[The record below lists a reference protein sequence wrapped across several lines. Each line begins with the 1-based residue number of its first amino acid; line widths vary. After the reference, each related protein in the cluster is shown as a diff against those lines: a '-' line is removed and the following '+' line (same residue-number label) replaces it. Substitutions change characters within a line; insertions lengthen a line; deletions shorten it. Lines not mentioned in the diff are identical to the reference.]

1 MDATRK
7 TPKPAASRSRE
18 RVRDRAQTEE
28 LMLAAAQRLF
38 ADRGF
43 LAVSVRDI
51 AAEAG
56 VSHALIHRYLGSK
69 EDILV
74 AVMKRNTAPA
84 LRAAG
89 AAADVREMVPRM
101 FGGLLA
107 SQPDYLRLLA
117 RIVMDHLSFDA
128 VKPEFPAYAF
138 LIEALTDD
146 AAQRGRELP
155 DPRVLAASL
164 TALAIGWSATEDWLV
179 KASGLDVVDPQ
190 VIAASLE
197 LIVLNMVDAETS
209 PAASDEASPEPPAG
223 A

>member
-38 ADRGF
+38 AERGF

-56 VSHALIHRYLGSK
+56 VSHALVHRYLGSK
-69 EDILV
+69 EDVLV
-74 AVMKRNTAPA
+74 AVMKRNTGPA

-89 AAADVREMVPRM
+89 AAGDVREMVPRM
-101 FGGLLA
+101 FAGLLA

-117 RIVMDHLSFDA
+117 RIVLDHLSFET
-128 VKPEFPAYAF
+128 VKPDFPAYAF
-138 LIEALTDD
+138 LIEALTED
-146 AAQRGRELP
+146 AARRGRELP

-164 TALAIGWSATEDWLV
+164 TALAIGWRPPRTGWSRPRGWT
-179 KASGLDVVDPQ
+179 
-190 VIAASLE
+190 
-197 LIVLNMVDAETS
+197 TS
-209 PAASDEASPEPPAG
+209 TRRSSRPHSSSSC
-223 A
+223 

>member
-1 MDATRK
+1 
-7 TPKPAASRSRE
+7 
-18 RVRDRAQTEE
+18 
-28 LMLAAAQRLF
+28 MLAAAQRLF
-38 ADRGF
+38 AERGF

-56 VSHALIHRYLGSK
+56 VSHALVHRYLGSK
-69 EDILV
+69 VDVLV

-89 AAADVREMVPRM
+89 AAGDVREMVPRM
-101 FGGLLA
+101 FSGLLA

-117 RIVMDHLSFDA
+117 RIVMDPLAFDA

-138 LIEALTDD
+138 LIEALTED
-146 AAQRGRELP
+146 ATRRGRDLP
-155 DPRVLAASL
+155 DPRVLAASI
-164 TALAIGWSATEDWLV
+164 TALAIGWSATEDWLIR
-179 KASGLDVVDPQ
+179 ASGLDGVDPQ

-197 LIVLNMVDAETS
+197 LIVLSMVEAATS
-209 PAASDEASPEPPAG
+209 PAAPVDASVELPAG

>member
-1 MDATRK
+1 
-7 TPKPAASRSRE
+7 
-18 RVRDRAQTEE
+18 
-28 LMLAAAQRLF
+28 MLAAAQRLF

-128 VKPEFPAYAF
+128 VKPDFPAYAF
-138 LIEALTDD
+138 LIEALTED
-146 AAQRGRELP
+146 AARRGRDLP

-164 TALAIGWSATEDWLV
+164 TALAIGWSATEDWLTR
-179 KASGLDVVDPQ
+179 ASGLDDVDPQ

-197 LIVLNMVDAETS
+197 LIVLNMVEAATS
-209 PAASDEASPEPPAG
+209 PAASVDASVELPAG

>member
-1 MDATRK
+1 MAGAHETR
-7 TPKPAASRSRE
+7 KPAASSDRKRL
-18 RVRDRAQTEE
+18 RDRAQTEE

-38 ADRGF
+38 AQRGF

-56 VSHALIHRYLGSK
+56 VSHALVQRYLGTK

-74 AVMKRNTAPA
+74 AVMKRNTGPA

-89 AAADVREMVPRM
+89 AAGDVREMVPNM
-101 FGGLLA
+101 FRGLLA

-117 RIVMDHLSFDA
+117 RIVMDRLSFDT

-138 LIEALTDD
+138 LIRSLTDD
-146 AAQRGRELP
+146 AARRGRELP
-155 DPRVLAASL
+155 DPRVLAAAL
-164 TALAIGWSATEDWLV
+164 TALAIGWSVTEDWLV
-179 KASGLDVVDPQ
+179 KASGLDDVDPQ
-190 VIAASLE
+190 VIATSLG
-197 LIVLNMVDAETS
+197 LIVLSMVEGAAA
-209 PAASDEASPEPPAG
+209 PAASVEAWVGPPAG

>member
-1 MDATRK
+1 MEGAHK
-7 TPKPAASRSRE
+7 TQKPAASRNRE
-18 RVRDRAQTEE
+18 RPRDRAQTEE

-38 ADRGF
+38 AERGF

-56 VSHALIHRYLGSK
+56 VSHALVHRYLGSK

-74 AVMKRNTAPA
+74 AVMKRNTGPA
-84 LRAAG
+84 LHAAG
-89 AAADVREMVPRM
+89 ASRDARETVPRM
-101 FGGLLA
+101 FRGLLA

-128 VKPEFPAYAF
+128 VKPEFPAYAL
-138 LIEALTDD
+138 LIGLLTED

-164 TALAIGWSATEDWLV
+164 TALAIGWSVTEDWLV
-179 KASGLDVVDPQ
+179 KASGLDDVDPQ

-197 LIVLNMVDAETS
+197 LIVLSMVDRRSVT
-209 PAASDEASPEPPAG
+209 G
-223 A
+223 CLR

>member
-1 MDATRK
+1 
-7 TPKPAASRSRE
+7 
-18 RVRDRAQTEE
+18 
-28 LMLAAAQRLF
+28 MLAAAQRLF
-38 ADRGF
+38 AERGF

-56 VSHALIHRYLGSK
+56 VSHALVHRYLGSK
-69 EDILV
+69 EDVLV

-89 AAADVREMVPRM
+89 AAGDVREMVPRM
-101 FGGLLA
+101 FAGLLA

-117 RIVMDHLSFDA
+117 RIIMDHLSFDT
-128 VKPEFPAYAF
+128 VKPDFPAYAF
-138 LIEALTDD
+138 LIQALTED
-146 AAQRGRELP
+146 AARRGRDLP

-179 KASGLDVVDPQ
+179 RASGLDDVDPQ
-190 VIAASLE
+190 VITASLE
-197 LIVLNMVDAETS
+197 LIVLSMVEVSASPTASVDASVEL
-209 PAASDEASPEPPAG
+209 PAG

>member
-7 TPKPAASRSRE
+7 IPKPAASRSGE

-38 ADRGF
+38 AERGF

-56 VSHALIHRYLGSK
+56 VSHALVHRYLGSK

-74 AVMKRNTAPA
+74 AVMKRNTGPA

-89 AAADVREMVPRM
+89 ATGGVREMVPRM
-101 FGGLLA
+101 FAGLLA
-107 SQPDYLRLLA
+107 SQSDYLRLLA
-117 RIVMDHLSFDA
+117 RIVLDHLSFDT
-128 VKPEFPAYAF
+128 VKPDFPAYAF
-138 LIEALTDD
+138 LIEALTED
-146 AAQRGRELP
+146 AARRGRELP

-179 KASGLDVVDPQ
+179 KASGLDDVDPQ

-197 LIVLNMVDAETS
+197 LIVLSMVEGTAS
-209 PAASDEASPEPPAG
+209 PAASFEASAEPAAG